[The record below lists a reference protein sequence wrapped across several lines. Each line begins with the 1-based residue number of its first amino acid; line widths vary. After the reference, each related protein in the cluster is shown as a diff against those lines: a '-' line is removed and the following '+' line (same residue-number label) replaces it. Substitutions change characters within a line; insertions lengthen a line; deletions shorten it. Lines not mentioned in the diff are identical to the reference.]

1 MTDATHPTRPD
12 VAAVIRAAA
21 LAEAIC
27 SPRLVDLDLLVQVD
41 VGVAGPKTAREGR
54 CSCSCT
60 LPSRGG
66 RANAPP
72 RG

>member
-27 SPRLVDLDLLVQVD
+27 SPRHVDLDVLVHHD
-41 VGVAGPKTAREGR
+41 EGVAGPRTAREGR
-54 CSCSCT
+54 CPCT
-60 LPSRGG
+60 PPSRGG

-72 RG
+72 PG